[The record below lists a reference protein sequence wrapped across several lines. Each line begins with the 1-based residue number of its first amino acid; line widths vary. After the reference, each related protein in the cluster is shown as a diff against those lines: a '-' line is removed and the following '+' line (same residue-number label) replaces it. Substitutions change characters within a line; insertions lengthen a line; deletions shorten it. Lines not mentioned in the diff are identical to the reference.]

1 MPQRT
6 EPSGPRLDLRRMG
19 TADEA
24 LYCALYCDAQVMR
37 HIGMPLSEVA
47 ARRAFAATLRIN
59 ATCSWVPSYWAMV
72 ERQSSTS
79 IGLAGLVGGATK
91 DDAELGILI
100 LPGWQGRGYAADAM
114 SMLISRACS
123 ATPSTCLH
131 ARHAAANGA
140 MFRVM
145 TQLGF
150 ARKFTAEETPLALH
164 WQLYCQEGPRAG

>member
-6 EPSGPRLDLRRMG
+6 ELSGPRLDLRRMG
-19 TADEA
+19 AGDEA
-24 LYCALYCDAQVMR
+24 LYCALYCDEGVMR
-37 HIGMPLSEVA
+37 HIGSPLSEVA

-59 ATCSWVPSYWAMV
+59 ASCSWVPSYWAIV
-72 ERQSSTS
+72 ERQSSAR
-79 IGLAGLVGGATK
+79 IGLAGLVCGASK
-91 DDAELGILI
+91 EDAELGILI
-100 LPGWQGRGYAADAM
+100 LPGWQGRGYAKDAL
-114 SMLISRACS
+114 SMLMGQACS
-123 ATPSTCLH
+123 ATSLNRLH

-164 WQLYCQEGPRAG
+164 WQLYCQEDPRAG